1 MRRRVDRVSR
11 GLAEDEVA
19 RLQNGDPVH
28 GQACLAD
35 DRIEVNRN
43 RHRPADRGARPE
55 GHVDRAEDL
64 LVLEDVSREPGLIVR
79 PDAQL
84 GEFVPSS
91 PWAPSR
97 RRYSGPRPP
106 RPRPAC
112 RPRASTRP
120 ARPTARVER
129 DSSRRSGPLRA
140 GAMNASP
147 HGRLPNAPG
156 AVRSPSS
163 AMPLR
168 PRSAMVAWVPCGQVI
183 RATSPAVNSPAAVLD
198 RRAILSKSTAITRP
212 SISAVTPGI
221 VAPRAPASVA
231 FLRAVVWL
239 SDLVVAATYRSQAPS
254 AAAIGGGG
262 SVPSVAR
269 SSMITSTASAPRSA
283 AASRSDSP
291 IARVPGSTTTRAF
304 SRALMP
310 RQRSKIAAT
319 ASRRTA
325 IAGILCRPRRRAC
338 S

>member
-1 MRRRVDRVSR
+1 M
-11 GLAEDEVA
+11 
-19 RLQNGDPVH
+19 
-28 GQACLAD
+28 
-35 DRIEVNRN
+35 
-43 RHRPADRGARPE
+43 
-55 GHVDRAEDL
+55 DRAEDL

-106 RPRPAC
+106 RPRPSC
-112 RPRASTRP
+112 RPRGSTRP

-129 DSSRRSGPLRA
+129 DSPRRSGPLRA
-140 GAMNASP
+140 GRDERLSAREVAERARGGELP
-147 HGRLPNAPG
+147 VVGDAAAVTERDGRVG
-156 AVRSPSS
+156 AVCTRWSERPRLMST
-163 AMPLR
+163 AR
-168 PRSAMVAWVPCGQVI
+168 PRSLIAGPSCRSRPPSPGQ
-183 RATSPAVNSPAAVLD
+183 
-198 RRAILSKSTAITRP
+198 

-231 FLRAVVWL
+231 FLRAMVWL

-254 AAAIGGGG
+254 AAAIGGDG